1 MLKLSS
7 HLKKHHIYHL
17 VLFKSSDL
25 NCNVALSEC
34 ALGGAA
40 AIIKKRFVA
49 ERTHA
54 ERKRRKLLFHSLL
67 GFGWKKGTVIK
78 SRAETIDRGVL
89 LELKT
94 QLFGRR
100 ETRALELCLDVGTA
114 GHSEAF
120 ISCCVTAAVRFKSP
134 EALCLPS
141 IPEM

>member
-49 ERTHA
+49 ERRHA
-54 ERKRRKLLFHSLL
+54 ERTRRKLLFHILL
-67 GFGWKKGTVIK
+67 GFGVKE
-78 SRAETIDRGVL
+78 R
-89 LELKT
+89 
-94 QLFGRR
+94 
-100 ETRALELCLDVGTA
+100 
-114 GHSEAF
+114 
-120 ISCCVTAAVRFKSP
+120 
-134 EALCLPS
+134 
-141 IPEM
+141 